1 MWWPQRSR
9 KESSLAAAAGPLPG
23 PAGRRDNSTPLLQQR
38 PTRQQQK
45 NAGLDPQVIAIS
57 VMALVMMV
65 GASVIAPILPLFAQE
80 LGVSYAGAGA
90 LISAFA
96 IGRIPFD
103 FVGGSLADRLS
114 PRWMATLGASL
125 VALSALLSGLAES
138 FSALVWYRA
147 LDGVGSALFV
157 ITAMAFLIRTV
168 APHNM
173 GKAMSFYQSMI
184 LLGVSV
190 GPAIGG
196 ASAQLFA
203 SLRAPFFVMAL
214 FSFCVA
220 CFSFLWIEDL
230 PPQASP
236 EKKRASSAEQPTS
249 SWPLLFSLVR
259 DQTFLFACVLTML
272 VFAIRAGVRLNLV
285 PLLAK
290 DVVGLNEAWIGTLLS
305 VAALANFAVLWHA
318 GSLLDRAGR
327 RRVTMPSLWG
337 ALFVVL
343 SFIWAKTFFLLFLTM
358 ASLGVV
364 MGYLAPA
371 PAAMVADLTP
381 PAVAGSAMGFYR
393 MAGDLGLL
401 LGPVSF
407 GWVAARFGF
416 TPAFVCA
423 GACVALVLLMGIG
436 TRETLT
442 GEKSGGKVAGQKP
455 AI

>member
-1 MWWPQRSR
+1 MVLWR
-9 KESSLAAAAGPLPG
+9 KPSS
-23 PAGRRDNSTPLLQQR
+23 
-38 PTRQQQK
+38 
-45 NAGLDPQVIAIS
+45 LDPQVIAIC
-57 VMALVMMV
+57 VMALVMMM
-65 GASVIAPILPLFAQE
+65 GASVVAPILPLFAQE
-80 LGVSYAGAGA
+80 FGVSYAGAGA

-114 PRWMATLGASL
+114 LRWMTTLGAGI

-157 ITAMAFLIRTV
+157 ITAMAFLVRTV

-190 GPAIGG
+190 GPVIGG
-196 ASAQLFA
+196 VSAQLFA

-214 FSFCVA
+214 FAFCVT
-220 CFSFLWIEDL
+220 CLSFLWIKDL
-230 PPQASP
+230 PPQTNP
-236 EKKRASSAEQPTS
+236 GEKRVSSTRQLTEGRS
-249 SWPLLFSLVR
+249 LLFSLMR
-259 DQTFLFACVLTML
+259 DKTFLFACVLTTL
-272 VFAIRAGVRLNLV
+272 VFAIRAGVRLNLA

-305 VAALANFAVLWHA
+305 VTTLANFAVLWHA

-327 RRVTMPSLWG
+327 RRVAIPSLWG
-337 ALFVVL
+337 TLFVVL
-343 SFIWAKTFFLLFLTM
+343 SFIWAKTFFFLFLAM
-358 ASLGVV
+358 ASMGVV

-371 PAAMVADLTP
+371 PAAMVADLAP
-381 PAVAGSAMGFYR
+381 PAVAGLAMGFYR

-401 LGPVSF
+401 LGPVLF
-407 GWVAARFGF
+407 GWVAAHFGF
-416 TPAFVCA
+416 APAFACA
-423 GACVALVLLMGIG
+423 GACVALVLLMGMG

-442 GEKSGGKVAGQKP
+442 GEKSGGKVAGHKP
-455 AI
+455 AV